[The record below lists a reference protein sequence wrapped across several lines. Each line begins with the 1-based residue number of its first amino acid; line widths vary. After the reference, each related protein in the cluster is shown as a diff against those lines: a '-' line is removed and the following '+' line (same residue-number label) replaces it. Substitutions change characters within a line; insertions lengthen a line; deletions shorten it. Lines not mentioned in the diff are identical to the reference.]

1 MGDDL
6 PNPKNPYKKRG
17 RGGVSVLLLKVKK
30 HYFMPPLMCKNS
42 KYRSVHNKLFL
53 LGRIWAVVEQD
64 VAYDRAMVVG
74 NMCPVNIK

>member
-1 MGDDL
+1 MVSKISLSWDL
-6 PNPKNPYKKRG
+6 PKAKK
-17 RGGVSVLLLKVKK
+17 VI
-30 HYFMPPLMCKNS
+30 FMPPLRCKNS
-42 KYRSVHNKLFL
+42 EYRSVHNKLFL